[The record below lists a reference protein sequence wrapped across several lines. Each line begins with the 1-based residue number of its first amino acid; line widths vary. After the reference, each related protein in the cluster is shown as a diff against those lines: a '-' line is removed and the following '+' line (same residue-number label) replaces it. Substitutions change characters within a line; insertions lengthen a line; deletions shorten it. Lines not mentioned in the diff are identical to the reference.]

1 MIGFHKELTRVEFF
15 NTEGKGDLRDFSVDD
30 LRTDQ
35 NVGMGILE
43 HVDSILNSAKSRSKM
58 IGTEF
63 KKLLR
68 ETKDKSD
75 QLDKDKLAEDE
86 KQK

>member
-1 MIGFHKELTRVEFF
+1 
-15 NTEGKGDLRDFSVDD
+15 
-30 LRTDQ
+30 
-35 NVGMGILE
+35 MGILE

-68 ETKDKSD
+68 ETRDKSD